1 MATHLKPK
9 LMIEDTPKLPVEPSE
24 EEGDDVEVESEEEL
38 VQSPLL
44 EMEITRL
51 DFHIS
56 IRIAGEPVEKAKQ
69 VALELLERA
78 IQKI

>member
-56 IRIAGEPVEKAKQ
+56 IRIAGEDIGKAKDI
-69 VALELLERA
+69 ALDLFEKTIRKL
-78 IQKI
+78 